1 MALRVLLADESVTIK
16 KVIQLAL
23 QDFAVE
29 VKAVPVGLDVL
40 EVSKSF
46 QPDLVFA
53 DILLQKRSGYEV
65 CADLKKDPTTA
76 AIPVVLMWSSFM
88 ELDQRQVDA
97 CGADGRLEKPF
108 EVEALRKLVLEL
120 VPRTRSQR
128 LAHFLEYPAT
138 VSAPLREE
146 ANSSARAR
154 EAQAPPPVAPPTK
167 APSMPPPAAP
177 VSAAGGAV
185 NTVTAEPPSR
195 PEIPKPKMPPPLSTP
210 KAPAANPFGGTLG
223 SGVPSGP
230 ITPPSRPPA
239 RAAREE
245 AAIPTDLTPTPTPG
259 IPDRPPEIAKPK
271 VEAPLG
277 ALPDLQLEGTFET
290 TSSGA
295 KPGAAAT
302 NWNMESFE
310 PLDLSPLS
318 LSDDEGEDEAF
329 QPIQLPQVEPAP
341 APATFGA
348 ALSLTA
354 DDDDD
359 DAEADQWSNSSLDKY
374 RLPPLKPEESLAVD
388 ERTPDFGLSEPSMS
402 RPAVQQDSKLF
413 TPPDSIPS
421 FMTDK
426 TEIIPQPPAKKPTI
440 APQAQPQDD
449 VPEFSLSADEFDE
462 TSRLEIEPVDHSE
475 KTKPEIVRE
484 LLRDPDFSYGDET
497 VRQQGSNSVPPR
509 ARNFANH
516 ENAIDLSRAGTPAE
530 PTSSFASSSLS
541 EGRIEE
547 MVRDQVAPQLEKMV
561 ERTVEK
567 AVEKIVSQMLPQ
579 IAERI
584 IKREL
589 ERLLEES

>member
-97 CGADGRLEKPF
+97 CGADGRLEQPF
-108 EVEALRKLVLEL
+108 DVEALRKLVLEL

-138 VSAPLREE
+138 VSAPLREKP
-146 ANSSARAR
+146 AAAPAVSISSAPSPMGSVSTA
-154 EAQAPPPVAPPTK
+154 AAAVAAK
-167 APSMPPPAAP
+167 S
-177 VSAAGGAV
+177 
-185 NTVTAEPPSR
+185 AEPPPR
-195 PEIPKPKMPPPLSTP
+195 PEIPKPKSPPPLSTP
-210 KAPAANPFGGTLG
+210 KAPASNPFGGTLG
-223 SGVPSGP
+223 AGAPKP
-230 ITPPSRPPA
+230 KPPSSPKPSAPPPV
-239 RAAREE
+239 AAPLVPPSELE
-245 AAIPTDLTPTPTPG
+245 PGDMTPTPA
-259 IPDRPPEIAKPK
+259 IPERPSND
-271 VEAPLG
+271 APLG
-277 ALPDLQLEGTFET
+277 ALPDLQLEGNYDATAT
-290 TSSGA
+290 GAKTKDPLSSG
-295 KPGAAAT
+295 
-302 NWNMESFE
+302 WNMESFE

-318 LSDDEGEDEAF
+318 LADDEADDEAF

-348 ALSLTA
+348 ALSLATE
-354 DDDDD
+354 DDD

-374 RLPPLKPEESLAVD
+374 RLPPLQPEESLAVD
-388 ERTPDFGLSEPSMS
+388 ESTPDYGVSKTVSQVTSRTP
-402 RPAVQQDSKLF
+402 
-413 TPPDSIPS
+413 TPPPS
-421 FMTDK
+421 TTEN
-426 TEIIPQPPAKKPTI
+426 TEII
-440 APQAQPQDD
+440 PQDD
-449 VPEFSLSADEFDE
+449 VPEFALSSDEFHQ
-462 TSRLEIEPVDHSE
+462 TSRLEIEPVDLSE

-484 LLRDPDFSYGDET
+484 LLRDPDFSFSNEMVRDELVRDET
-497 VRQQGSNSVPPR
+497 IRPKPSAPPR
-509 ARNFANH
+509 GRAPSDH
-516 ENAIDLSRAGTPAE
+516 ENAIDLSRAGMPPE
-530 PTSSFASSSLS
+530 D
-541 EGRIEE
+541 RIEA
-547 MVRDQVAPQLEKMV
+547 MVRNQ
-561 ERTVEK
+561 
-567 AVEKIVSQMLPQ
+567 VEKIVSQMLPQ
-579 IAERI
+579 IAEKI